1 MLFSQYVDLR
11 GKPSLLYY
19 SSFLFNWM
27 IKAEPSHQAYSEDV
41 LSNNKPFVM
50 KIAQGSYLQSEIS

>member
-1 MLFSQYVDLR
+1 
-11 GKPSLLYY
+11 
-19 SSFLFNWM
+19 M

-50 KIAQGSYLQSEIS
+50 KIAQGSYLQS